1 MTSTVSTVSHA
12 SLASTPTELLRAE
25 SIYLSDKQRNLLSDI
40 NLSVSTG
47 EIVTIIGPNGAGK
60 TSLLNILLGLR
71 TPTSGQV
78 VRAKPLIIGYMPQH
92 LQLNPQLPLTVLRFL
107 SLAEKCAMS
116 IDSALEKTNTRE
128 LKHASMHDLSGG
140 ELQRI
145 LLSRAILRKPQLLV
159 LDEPVQGVDV
169 VGQSQLYKLISQ
181 LRDELQC
188 GVLMVS
194 HDLHI
199 VMAATDHVICLNQHV
214 CCHGHPDSVSSHP
227 AYLELFGH
235 STDANVAIYTH
246 HHDHKHDAHGCIV
259 DEADNGCVHDHQ
271 HDDAPSAD
279 TLKSNNK
286 DNYNA

>member
-1 MTSTVSTVSHA
+1 MASTVSPESPAT
-12 SLASTPTELLRAE
+12 SLSLPRALLRAE
-25 SIYLSDKQRNLLSDI
+25 NIGLSDKQRVLLSDI

-71 TPTSGQV
+71 TPSSGQV
-78 VRAKPLIIGYMPQH
+78 VRAKPLTIGYMPQS

-107 SLAEKCAMS
+107 SLAEKCTMN
-116 IDSALEKTNTRE
+116 IDSALKKTHVHA

-140 ELQRI
+140 ELQRV

-169 VGQSQLYKLISQ
+169 VGQSQLYQLISQ

-199 VMAATDHVICLNQHV
+199 VMAATDRVICLNQHI

-246 HHDHKHDAHGCIV
+246 HHDHGHDAHGCIV
-259 DEADNGCVHDHQ
+259 DAADNGCVHE
-271 HDDAPSAD
+271 HDSNEVASVN
-279 TLKSNNK
+279 TLDRLQRDNN
-286 DNYNA
+286 NA